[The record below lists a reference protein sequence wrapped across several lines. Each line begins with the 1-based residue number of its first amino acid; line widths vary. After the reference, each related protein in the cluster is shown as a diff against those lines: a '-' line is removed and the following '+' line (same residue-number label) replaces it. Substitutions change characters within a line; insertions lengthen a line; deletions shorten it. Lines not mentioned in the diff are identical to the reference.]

1 MPEFKMNRRQ
11 FGLGLAASAAASATL
26 PFLTTP
32 SLAAGSVTVATF
44 PNAWEQA
51 YNKIIVPMLAA
62 KGTNLTIAPA
72 LTTAQIAK
80 VLAAK
85 QGSAPPPYDA
95 LLLSPGDIVVAE
107 KNGLLQ
113 EIDPSKI
120 PSWSKLLPPSQG
132 KYGPTVTLEV
142 DGFAYNPD
150 VVPKPTGYKDLF
162 ENPAFAGKVSWT
174 GFDSNTAIEFYSEI
188 AKIYGSG
195 PYDMDAVFKLFKDK
209 KDILGPIVDTTSH
222 QMTMLQQGEIG
233 VFMAS
238 TNNVAQLKSLG
249 AKAEF
254 VVPDTGSPAVPVE
267 IVMVKGAQNPEAV
280 YEYMDAAISAEAQ
293 SVLQLPPTENIPTNS
308 DVKLAP
314 GIAAYVTP
322 EQMAKLVYLDW
333 GVVADHRDEWTK
345 AFDRAVK
352 A

>member
-1 MPEFKMNRRQ
+1 MPDFKMNRRQ
-11 FGLGLAASAAASATL
+11 FGLGLAAAGLSMPMLSR
-26 PFLTTP
+26 PG
-32 SLAAGSVTVATF
+32 LAAGSVTVATF

-51 YNKIIVPMLAA
+51 YRKVIVPMLAA
-62 KGTNLTIAPA
+62 KGTTLTIAPA

-95 LLLSPGDIVVAE
+95 LLLSPGDIDIAVKNDLLAE
-107 KNGLLQ
+107 V
-113 EIDPSKI
+113 DPSKI
-120 PSWSKLLPPSQG
+120 SNWSKLAPASQG

-150 VVPKPTGYKDLF
+150 VVPKPTSYKDLF

-188 AKIYGSG
+188 AKVYGSG

-209 KDILGPIVDTTSH
+209 KDFLGPIVDTTSH

-238 TNNVAQLKSLG
+238 TNNVAQLKALG

-254 VVPDTGSPAVPVE
+254 TSPDTGSPAVPVV
-267 IVMVKGAQNPEAV
+267 IVMTKGATNPDAV
-280 YEYMDAAISAEAQ
+280 HEYMDAAISADAQ
-293 SVLQLPPTENIPTNS
+293 NVLQMPPTEYIPTNS

-314 GIAAYVTP
+314 GLAAYLTP
-322 EQMAKLVYLDW
+322 ETMSKLVYLDW
-333 GVVADHRDEWTK
+333 GTVAQHRAEWTK
-345 AFDRAVK
+345 QFDRVVK
-352 A
+352 G

>member
-11 FGLGLAASAAASATL
+11 FGLGLAATAAAL
-26 PFLTTP
+26 PVLTRP
-32 SLAAGSVTVATF
+32 SLAAGAVTVATF

-51 YNKIIVPMLAA
+51 YNKIITPMLAA
-62 KGTNLTIAPA
+62 KGTTLTIAPA

-120 PSWSKLLPPSQG
+120 PSWSKLLAPSQG

-188 AKIYGSG
+188 AKVYGSG
-195 PYDMDAVFKLFKDK
+195 PYDMDAVQRALFECELFVA
-209 KDILGPIVDTTSH
+209 IGTSGLVYPAAAFVHYAIGAGADT
-222 QMTMLQQGEIG
+222 LEL
-233 VFMAS
+233 
-238 TNNVAQLKSLG
+238 N
-249 AKAEF
+249 
-254 VVPDTGSPAVPVE
+254 
-267 IVMVKGAQNPEAV
+267 
-280 YEYMDAAISAEAQ
+280 
-293 SVLQLPPTENIPTNS
+293 
-308 DVKLAP
+308 LAP
-314 GIAAYVTP
+314 ETLSDFAQVRQGPATETVPAWVG
-322 EQMAKLVYLDW
+322 EML
-333 GVVADHRDEWTK
+333 
-345 AFDRAVK
+345 
-352 A
+352 

>member
-1 MPEFKMNRRQ
+1 MLNR
-11 FGLGLAASAAASATL
+11 
-26 PFLTTP
+26 P
-32 SLAAGSVTVATF
+32 SFAAGAVTVATF
-44 PNAWEQA
+44 PNAWEA
-51 YNKIIVPMLAA
+51 SYRKVIVPMLAA
-62 KGTNLTIAPA
+62 KGTTLNIAPA

-95 LLLSPGDIVVAE
+95 LLLSPGDINVAV
-107 KNGLLQ
+107 KHDLLA

-120 PSWSKLLPPSQG
+120 SNWSKLLPASQG

-188 AKIYGSG
+188 AKIYGTG

-209 KDILGPIVDTTSH
+209 KDFLGPIVDTTSH

-267 IVMVKGAQNPEAV
+267 IVMVKGALNPDAV

-293 SVLQLPPTENIPTNS
+293 SVLQLPPTEDIPTNS

>member
-1 MPEFKMNRRQ
+1 MPDFKMNRRQ
-11 FGLGLAASAAASATL
+11 FGLGLAATGLALPMIGRSRPAAAAGAT
-26 PFLTTP
+26 
-32 SLAAGSVTVATF
+32 TVATF

-51 YNKIIVPMLAA
+51 YRKVIVPMLAA
-62 KGTNLTIAPA
+62 KGTTLTIAPA

-80 VLAAK
+80 VMAAK

-95 LLLSPGDIVVAE
+95 LLLSPGDINVAV
-107 KNGLLQ
+107 KNDLLAP
-113 EIDPSKI
+113 IDPSKI
-120 PSWSKLLPPSQG
+120 PNWGKLLPTSQG
-132 KYGPTVTLEV
+132 KYGPTVTLEI

-150 VVPKPTGYKDLF
+150 VVPKPKSYKDLF

-188 AKIYGSG
+188 AKVYGSG
-195 PYDMDAVFKLFKDK
+195 AYDMDAVFKLFKDK
-209 KDILGPIVDTTSH
+209 KDFLGPIVDTTSH

-249 AKAEF
+249 AKCEF
-254 VVPDTGSPAVPVE
+254 AIPESGSPAVPVE
-267 IVMVKGAQNPEAV
+267 IVMVKGAQNPDAV
-280 YEYMDAAISAEAQ
+280 YEYMDAAISAAAQ
-293 SVLQLPPTENIPTNS
+293 SVLQEPPTELIPTNS

-314 GIAAYVTP
+314 GIAAYVSP
-322 EQMAKLVYLDW
+322 ADMAKLVYLDW

>member
-1 MPEFKMNRRQ
+1 MADFTMNRRS
-11 FGLGLAASAAASATL
+11 FGLGLASAAGALPLLGRSA
-26 PFLTTP
+26 F
-32 SLAAGSVTVATF
+32 AAGTVTVATF

-51 YNKIIVPMLAA
+51 YRKVIVPMLAA
-62 KGTNLTIAPA
+62 EGTTLTIAPA

-95 LLLSPGDIVVAE
+95 LLLSPGDIAVAE
-107 KNGLLQ
+107 KNDLIAP
-113 EIDPSKI
+113 IDPSKI
-120 PSWSKLLPPSQG
+120 PNWDKLLPAGQG

-150 VVPKPTGYKDLF
+150 VVPKPTSYKDLF

-188 AKIYGSG
+188 AKVYGTG
-195 PYDMDAVFKLFKDK
+195 PYDMDAVFKLFKSK
-209 KDILGPIVDTTSH
+209 KDFLGPIVDTTSH

-249 AKAEF
+249 AKCEF
-254 VVPDTGSPAVPVE
+254 AAPATGCPAVPVV
-267 IVMVKGAQNPEAV
+267 ILMTKGATNPDGV
-280 YEYMDAAISAEAQ
+280 YQYMNAAISTEAQ
-293 SVLQLPPTENIPTNS
+293 NTLQLPPTEYMPSNKE
-308 DVKLAP
+308 VKLAP
-314 GIAAYVTP
+314 GLAAYVTP
-322 EQMAKLVYLDW
+322 EEMAKFVYLDW
-333 GVVADHRDEWTK
+333 ALVAEHRDEWTK
-345 AFDRAVK
+345 AFDRAIK
-352 A
+352 S